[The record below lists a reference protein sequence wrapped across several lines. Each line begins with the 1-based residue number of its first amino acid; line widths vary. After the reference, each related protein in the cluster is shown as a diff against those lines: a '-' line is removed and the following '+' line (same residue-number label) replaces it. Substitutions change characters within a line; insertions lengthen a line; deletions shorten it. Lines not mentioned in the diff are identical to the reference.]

1 MLDLASSRA
10 FATWRRS
17 LFILAMTTF
26 AACGDTTAAHVASAV
41 SAASGDNQTVSA
53 NAAASS
59 PLVVSVLDQNGSALS
74 GVMVTWS
81 IVTGT
86 GSLSSTISTTNDSGQ
101 ASVDFTAGADPGGV
115 VVDAIVSGL
124 DAVPFTLTVMSTTDG
139 G

>member
-1 MLDLASSRA
+1 
-10 FATWRRS
+10 
-17 LFILAMTTF
+17 MTTL

-59 PLVVSVLDQNGSALS
+59 PLVVSVLDQNGSTLS

-101 ASVDFTAGADPGGV
+101 ASVDFTAGADTGGV